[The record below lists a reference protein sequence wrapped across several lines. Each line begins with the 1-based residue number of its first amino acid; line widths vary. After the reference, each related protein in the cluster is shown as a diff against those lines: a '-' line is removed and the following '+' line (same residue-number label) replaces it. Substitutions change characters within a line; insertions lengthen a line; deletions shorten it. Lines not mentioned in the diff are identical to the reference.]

1 VLPVSFKVTSNNLQT
16 NAVPFVALLTG
27 PRVLK
32 TTLCSYSPRSPLLQS
47 VHAPSS
53 NHAQSLSATPKG
65 RGCGG
70 KNRPFLQNVTGSPL
84 AKPCYIYG
92 S

>member
-16 NAVPFVALLTG
+16 NAVSFVALLTG

-32 TTLCSYSPRSPLLQS
+32 TTLCSYSARSPLLQS

-53 NHAQSLSATPKG
+53 NYAQSLFATPKG

-84 AKPCYIYG
+84 AKPCYI
-92 S
+92 